1 MHCNTKTENGRQ
13 SFHDD
18 TYFPLIVVTTGIATK
33 ENKHANNFNHP
44 SFNRQSRQNR
54 HDHGHLRRDDPHAQ
68 STQLRGRT
76 SSVLRDAQLHGTLQ
90 PPLCLGRHA
99 GCFLANLTSPTA
111 LLDVPIGT
119 LGTLVFII
127 ISRWLAKLVQPKW
140 AKFAIMGI
148 LFALSMFTIAGEL
161 TILTKVPFWPTYATI
176 ALGEAISMAVG
187 GVVMMILTRFVDL
200 DK

>member
-54 HDHGHLRRDDPHAQ
+54 HDHVHLRRDDLMLSPLSFGVVQVRFSEMLNYTA
-68 STQLRGRT
+68 LFNRRY
-76 SSVLRDAQLHGTLQ
+76 VWAVTL
-90 PPLCLGRHA
+90 GV
-99 GCFLANLTSPTA
+99 FLANLTSPTA

-127 ISRWLAKLVQPKW
+127 IS
-140 AKFAIMGI
+140 
-148 LFALSMFTIAGEL
+148 AG
-161 TILTKVPFWPTYATI
+161 
-176 ALGEAISMAVG
+176 
-187 GVVMMILTRFVDL
+187 
-200 DK
+200 

>member
-1 MHCNTKTENGRQ
+1 MQTTSTTHRSIVSLAKTAMITAIYVVMTLMLSPL
-13 SFHDD
+13 SFG
-18 TYFPLIVVTTGIATK
+18 VVQVRFSEMLNYTAL
-33 ENKHANNFNHP
+33 
-44 SFNRQSRQNR
+44 FNRRYVW
-54 HDHGHLRRDDPHAQ
+54 A
-68 STQLRGRT
+68 
-76 SSVLRDAQLHGTLQ
+76 VTL
-90 PPLCLGRHA
+90 GV
-99 GCFLANLTSPTA
+99 FLANLTSPTA

-127 ISRWLAKLVQPKW
+127 ISRWLAKLVISRWLAKLVQPKW
-140 AKFAIMGI
+140 AKFTIMGI

>member
-1 MHCNTKTENGRQ
+1 MQTTSTTHRSIVSLAKTAMITAIYVVMTLMLSPL
-13 SFHDD
+13 SFG
-18 TYFPLIVVTTGIATK
+18 VVQVRFSEMLNYTAL
-33 ENKHANNFNHP
+33 
-44 SFNRQSRQNR
+44 FNRRYVW
-54 HDHGHLRRDDPHAQ
+54 A
-68 STQLRGRT
+68 
-76 SSVLRDAQLHGTLQ
+76 VTL
-90 PPLCLGRHA
+90 GV
-99 GCFLANLTSPTA
+99 FLANLTSPTA

-140 AKFAIMGI
+140 AKFTIMGI

-161 TILTKVPFWPTYATI
+161 TILTKVQFWPTYATI